1 MPPGTRGGGPRAASG
16 SLRAAVCRARY
27 DRGASDARAARD
39 QVLVVAARRVMGPRP
54 RAPTLMG
61 GPDATVPNDPRTR
74 PGHRA
79 HPRRGP
85 RRARPRPPA
94 RRSAAPPKSRR
105 PAALPQRAQ
114 HQRRPG
120 GAAMSTIEIYGD
132 RVTDRQGRALAVGTS
147 RVASMGPADPAAI
160 ARHTRDVLLTR
171 VNAGDDWPRVRVI
184 LRAHAPAAL
193 ELFHR
198 VALESFA
205 RRPPDGGC
213 RWCVCLALG
222 AVTGEPP
229 HDDRHAAL
237 LGAACANCR
246 KRQSIAT
253 ARAKARLEARAEKAG
268 LTAAAAPPAAPSRQR
283 PRPPQRSVAVP
294 FVSATAP
301 TDIWTGCGW
310 VPAGT
315 VPLARAEPERCGLCD
330 RRSIAAA
337 KAAGT
342 YRSRASRRQG

>member
-1 MPPGTRGGGPRAASG
+1 
-16 SLRAAVCRARY
+16 
-27 DRGASDARAARD
+27 
-39 QVLVVAARRVMGPRP
+39 
-54 RAPTLMG
+54 
-61 GPDATVPNDPRTR
+61 
-74 PGHRA
+74 
-79 HPRRGP
+79 
-85 RRARPRPPA
+85 
-94 RRSAAPPKSRR
+94 
-105 PAALPQRAQ
+105 
-114 HQRRPG
+114 
-120 GAAMSTIEIYGD
+120 MSTIEIYGD

-294 FVSATAP
+294 AESPTAP